1 MANTKYGWQTGK
13 NTKTTLSESA
23 QLIAQSLAWFSLE
36 ELVAIQECLTGKSVK
51 KGMKKEQCEQLAQ
64 LIDFPNQATFDKFF
78 AKLPP
83 YLQKLLYAGC
93 LDPYIDVRC
102 QDWGVEE
109 PLIVEREEPV
119 FYYHHSRYKANPLY
133 RLGLFEIY
141 REHVLHLNE
150 FIAHHFLPFL
160 YKKEEYTPKP
170 LASEPEQVWTIEN
183 QIHEVLPLFVESL
196 IPLLKERDATT
207 IVKKGLLKANIKDLR
222 ALCGLPPFSLASS
235 YNLDPLVLLAK
246 FILSFESTKLK
257 RPDDGMALIKT
268 MVQRLFYD
276 PSSKGTLAYGSFFE
290 YFALLD
296 HCSLNSNYSYSIDIE
311 PSSRTGVLNVLSDL
325 QGSQAWYAVDD
336 LFQSFLV
343 RGFSMR
349 FENRDVLQSGLSV
362 RGQKVHL
369 SPSDYLTFEDK
380 GFRPVGALRRPLFER
395 PLFKAYLYLLASLG
409 ILDIGET
416 TPESLLTKNDKQV
429 PLSPYEALCC
439 VRLTAFGAWCLNL
452 AEERPEP
459 KKQIFETITD
469 TELLL
474 VTFKGKSLERKLFL
488 EQIGTPLGVER
499 YRITEASFIKGCTSS
514 AEVLK
519 RIEKFK
525 QLIDAQPS
533 ERWTQFFTSLQRRS
547 TLFAHAEQVLLY
559 TFPDDPEIR
568 RMFATDPA
576 LRKLVIRAENNNVV
590 VKKENQKAFQK
601 LLMEH
606 GYLNTL

>member
-1 MANTKYGWQTGK
+1 MSNTYYGWQTGK
-13 NTKTTLSESA
+13 KTKTTLSESA
-23 QLIAQSLAWFSLE
+23 KGIAQSLTWFTLE
-36 ELVAIQECLTGKSVK
+36 ELVAIQECLTGHPVK

-64 LIDFPNQATFDKFF
+64 LLDFPNQATFDKFF
-78 AKLPP
+78 SKLPP
-83 YLQKLLYAGC
+83 YLQKLLLAGC
-93 LDPYIDVRC
+93 IDPYIDVRS

-109 PLIVEREEPV
+109 PLILEHEEPV
-119 FYYHHSRYKANPLY
+119 LYYHHSRYRANPKY

-150 FIAHHFLPFL
+150 YIAHHFLPFL
-160 YKKEEYTPKP
+160 YKKEEYKPKP
-170 LASEPEQVWTIEN
+170 LSSGPEQVWTIEN

-222 ALCGLPPFSLASS
+222 ALCGLPPFPLASS

-246 FILSFESTKLK
+246 FLLSFESAKLE
-257 RPDDGMALIKT
+257 RPDDGMAMIKT

-276 PSSKGTLAYGSFFE
+276 PSRKGTLAYSGFFE
-290 YFALLD
+290 YYALLD
-296 HCSLNSNYSYSIDIE
+296 HCSLNSSYSYSIDIE

-325 QGSQAWYAVDD
+325 QAGESWYAVDD

-343 RGFSMR
+343 RGFSLR
-349 FENRDVLQSGLSV
+349 FENRDVLQNGLSV
-362 RGQKVHL
+362 RGQEVHL
-369 SPSDYLTFEDK
+369 PHSDYLTYEDK
-380 GFRPVGALRRPLFER
+380 GFRLVGVLRRPLFER

-416 TPESLLTKNDKQV
+416 TPELRLTKNDKQV
-429 PLSPYEALCC
+429 PVSPYEALSC
-439 VRLTAFGAWCLNL
+439 VRLSAFGAWCLNL
-452 AEERPEP
+452 AKERPEP
-459 KKQIFETITD
+459 KKQVFETITD

-499 YRITEASFIKGCTSS
+499 YRVTEASFIKGCTSS

-525 QLIDAQPS
+525 QLIDAKPS
-533 ERWTQFFTSLQRRS
+533 DRWTQFFASLQRRS

-568 RMFATDPA
+568 KMFADPA

-590 VKKENQKAFQK
+590 VKKENQKSFQK